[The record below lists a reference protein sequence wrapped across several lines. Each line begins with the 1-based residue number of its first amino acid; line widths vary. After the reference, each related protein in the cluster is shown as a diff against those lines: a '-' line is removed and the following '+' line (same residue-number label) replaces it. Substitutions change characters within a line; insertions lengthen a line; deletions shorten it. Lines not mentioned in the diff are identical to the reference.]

1 VTKEKTGVVFEG
13 EVLVV
18 AGDALLNA
26 TAMLVETEGFWG
38 GLLTMRSVAG
48 AELVQEAPHQK
59 LYITV
64 DTETPGAFTARR
76 TDPRSPVIRVTGKG
90 AAPFWPGIRARR
102 KK

>member
-1 VTKEKTGVVFEG
+1 VSGIVFEG

-26 TAMLVETEGFWG
+26 TALLVETEGFWG

-48 AELVQEAPHQK
+48 AELVQEAPHHK
-59 LYITV
+59 LFITV
-64 DTETPGAFTARR
+64 DTETPGAFTSRR
-76 TDPRSPVIRVTGKG
+76 THPASAVVRVTGKG
-90 AAPFWPGIRARR
+90 AAPFWPGIRV

>member
-1 VTKEKTGVVFEG
+1 MTRPKTGVVFEG

-18 AGDALLNA
+18 AGEALLNA

-48 AELVQEAPHQK
+48 AELVQEAPPQK
-59 LYITV
+59 LFITV

-76 TDPRSPVIRVTGKG
+76 THPGSPVVRVAGKG
-90 AAPFWPGIRARR
+90 TAPFWPGIGEKR